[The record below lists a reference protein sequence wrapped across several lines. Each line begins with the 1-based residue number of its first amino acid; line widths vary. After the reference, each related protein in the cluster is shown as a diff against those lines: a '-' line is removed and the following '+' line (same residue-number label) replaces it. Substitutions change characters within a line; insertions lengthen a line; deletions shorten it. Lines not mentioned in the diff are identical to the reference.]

1 MPQPKWYHKSLSE
14 LCMDSIVDNM
24 EKWTALRSLVHVSTP
39 FYLLPSHCLEYI
51 IQCLNEGG
59 RLNEEMFDLLLNP
72 HLKVLDL
79 SENAFVSTEN
89 DDDIETNLRIVR
101 LASVRCSQ
109 LTTLK
114 FFSFNKLPSPTQVE
128 ETFTP
133 ILQLFEHLQIL
144 DLSSTIYGASCM
156 LYLGSTCKPKI
167 RELLVDCCPGVTDL
181 VMQVFCNSQSS
192 LHKLSV
198 LSTKVT
204 HAGIRFAIEH
214 LPELKELSSSTDI
227 SQVLFRIC
235 KETRESKKC
244 SLTKFSMRTVI
255 QTLRYIVPYKKGNVS
270 LMVEMCPSLVDLFID
285 VNGGKGFTNEELLGF
300 RELKLIKSLVIDI
313 FFMPSNFIRGGVI
326 PLLQVHGR
334 TLEKLTLSMP
344 ITSEEFYLIIE
355 CCPNIRRL
363 LLSIES
369 RRNLETP
376 ELVVDGVYSSL
387 RYSKEV
393 IPFRMLEEIILLS
406 SSPFAISR
414 KLLLLLLFSPSLTL
428 ISILNCKTLDDQ
440 IIEEACTR
448 NSFKY
453 LTKLELF
460 GCSNVSQK
468 GIDFFM
474 NETNPLSEI
483 ALLDC
488 GNVNPENMKTMAQEK
503 HWNQVNINVC

>member
-24 EKWTALRSLVHVSTP
+24 EKWTASRGLAHVSSP

-51 IQCLNEGG
+51 IQCLNEGR
-59 RLNEEMFDLLLNP
+59 RLKEEMFDLLLNP

-79 SENAFVSTEN
+79 SQSRRNAFVFTVFTEKGV
-89 DDDIETNLRIVR
+89 ERYLRIVS

-114 FFSFNKLPSPTQVE
+114 FFGFNKLPSPTQVE
-128 ETFTP
+128 ETFSP
-133 ILQLFEHLQIL
+133 MLQLFEHLQIL
-144 DLSSTIYGASCM
+144 DLSQTIYGASCM
-156 LYLGSTCKPKI
+156 LYLGSTCKPKL
-167 RELLVDCCPGVTDL
+167 RELLVDFCPGVTDL
-181 VMQVFCNSQSS
+181 VMQVFCKGQSS

-198 LSTKVT
+198 LGTEVT

-227 SQVLFRIC
+227 SQVFFRIC
-235 KETRESKKC
+235 KETRESKKY
-244 SLTKFSMRTVI
+244 SLTKLSMLSTPYV
-255 QTLRYIVPYKKGNVS
+255 LYKKGNVS
-270 LMVEMCPSLVDLFID
+270 LMVDMCPSLVDLLID
-285 VNGGKGFTNEELLGF
+285 LNCGERFTNEELLGF